1 MISAGKKLLLLLLIF
16 FNTVPLSLAAHE
28 LVTLTVKNP
37 DPYTGNQSW
46 FVYTKNPGDTIN
58 DIATIKNYGD
68 ETVFVRIYPVD
79 AATSTSGSFILKFQ
93 HEDQDGIGDW
103 STISKNEISI
113 KAGER
118 IDVPFKIKIPET
130 ISPGQYIGGI
140 VIEYG
145 PNVTQG
151 NTKDCAAN
159 GNCGNS
165 IVSVKT
171 RIGSRIYLTIPGQA
185 EEKVSL
191 TDFSY
196 YTTLT
201 GQARFKLKIVNQGN
215 VVYQP
220 QAEITIRDGK
230 GNVYDMFSKPLGTS
244 MPNSV
249 IEPVITWDKNRPLT
263 ANFSATA
270 SVTFPRRFQSVGEI
284 LHGAPMVK
292 TISFV
297 IIPWD
302 HIFYLSIIALIAVC
316 LCAMHTMRLKHEVSD
331 GAEYQVLDDD
341 DIVSIAEKNRTSW
354 RKLAELNGIK
364 APYILKKGMTIVI
377 PKSAKKRQ

>member
-1 MISAGKKLLLLLLIF
+1 MISVGQKLLLMMLIF
-16 FNTVPLSLAAHE
+16 FHTGSVALASHE

-46 FVYTKNPGDTIN
+46 FVYTKNPGDTID
-58 DIATIKNYGD
+58 DIATIKNYGE
-68 ETVFVRIYPVD
+68 ETVFVRIYAVD
-79 AATSTSGSFILKFQ
+79 AATSDTGSFILKFQ

-103 STISKNEISI
+103 STISKNDISI
-113 KAGER
+113 KPGER

-140 VIEYG
+140 IIEYG

-151 NTKDCAAN
+151 NSKDCATN
-159 GNCGNS
+159 GNCGSS

-171 RIGSRIYLTIPGQA
+171 RIGSRIYLTIPGQT

-220 QAEITIRDGK
+220 QAEITVRDSK
-230 GNVYDMFSKPLGTS
+230 GNVFDTFSKPLGTS
-244 MPNSV
+244 MPDSV
-249 IEPVITWDKNRPLT
+249 IEPIITWDKNRPLT

-270 SVTFPRRFQSVGEI
+270 SVTFPRRFQVAGEI

-316 LCAMHTMRLKHEVSD
+316 LCAMHTMRLKHEISD
-331 GAEYQVLDDD
+331 GTEYRILEGD
-341 DIVSIAEKNRTSW
+341 DIISIAEKNKTSW
-354 RKLAELNGIK
+354 RKLAELNDIK
-364 APYILKKGMTIVI
+364 PPYILKKGASIVI
-377 PKSAKKRQ
+377 PKPDKKRQ